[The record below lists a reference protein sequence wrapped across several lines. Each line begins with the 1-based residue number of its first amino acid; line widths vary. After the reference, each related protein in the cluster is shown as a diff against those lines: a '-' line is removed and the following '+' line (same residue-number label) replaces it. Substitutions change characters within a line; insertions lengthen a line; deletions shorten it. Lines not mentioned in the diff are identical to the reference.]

1 MLEFK
6 LCYRLFQTENT
17 YISPQLLDFNK
28 PEYSWDNNDS
38 DSAMNMTL
46 CPKEE
51 DVECKKKPYNG
62 VNVLN
67 LINNIGDQNKP
78 IASSKKSKKTP
89 SRKMIAKE
97 Y

>member
-1 MLEFK
+1 MLNEKK
-6 LCYRLFQTENT
+6 L
-17 YISPQLLDFNK
+17 
-28 PEYSWDNNDS
+28 
-38 DSAMNMTL
+38 
-46 CPKEE
+46 
-51 DVECKKKPYNG
+51 YNE

-78 IASSKKSKKTP
+78 IDSFKKSKKTP

>member
-1 MLEFK
+1 
-6 LCYRLFQTENT
+6 
-17 YISPQLLDFNK
+17 
-28 PEYSWDNNDS
+28 
-38 DSAMNMTL
+38 MNMTL

-51 DVECKKKPYNG
+51 DVEWKKLYNG

-67 LINNIGDQNKP
+67 LINDIGDQNKP
-78 IASSKKSKKTP
+78 MASSKKSKKIP